1 MVVDVSDKLSSTI
14 PNVTN
19 KIENKTNVKITTTI
33 IVFLLLVILGL
44 VFLAESYVLTNLT
57 TIGIYTAG

>member
-19 KIENKTNVKITTTI
+19 KIENRTNVKITTTT

-57 TIGIYTAG
+57 TIEIVYYN